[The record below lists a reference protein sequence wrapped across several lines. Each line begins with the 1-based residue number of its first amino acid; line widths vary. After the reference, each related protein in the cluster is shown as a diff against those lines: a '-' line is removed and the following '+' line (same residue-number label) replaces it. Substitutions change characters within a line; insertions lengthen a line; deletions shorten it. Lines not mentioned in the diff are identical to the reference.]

1 MVTDREF
8 DFSEIFPLSHHAFC
22 WNHLER
28 DLHFYLKNTANCKPT
43 EISFYANVFSHLM
56 TEECSEELDEEWN
69 KLKLSF
75 TNKPVLKY
83 FEEKLLPA
91 FKEHSSIWKLKEN
104 GVPNPEHRLTNNPS
118 ESMNAVLHGLQ
129 QWKQAPLDVICV
141 SLYHLS
147 SYYHREIV
155 RAYHACGKWSLNEE
169 FVYLQRDPSLMP
181 FLPKT
186 MDPKEIVATV
196 RGDIIPTYEDL
207 AKINGNSTQKEKKSE
222 HSTQL
227 SLAHEAICNKHVSLT
242 DEGCWVVIGSDG
254 ITPYAVRLFPKETCS
269 CSAVKMCYHLMA
281 CKLKIGQSVDSFTTT
296 KPNMT
301 LLSQKSRRKNKE
313 GPSGRKFPR
322 KKDFENLSDG
332 TNG

>member
-1 MVTDREF
+1 
-8 DFSEIFPLSHHAFC
+8 
-22 WNHLER
+22 
-28 DLHFYLKNTANCKPT
+28 
-43 EISFYANVFSHLM
+43 M

-104 GVPNPEHRLTNNPS
+104 GVPNPEHGLTNNPS

-227 SLAHEAICNKHVSLT
+227 SLAHEAICNKRVSLT

-254 ITPYAVRLFPKETCS
+254 ITPYAVCLFPKETCS

-281 CKLKIGQSVDSFTTT
+281 YKLKIGQSVDSFTTT